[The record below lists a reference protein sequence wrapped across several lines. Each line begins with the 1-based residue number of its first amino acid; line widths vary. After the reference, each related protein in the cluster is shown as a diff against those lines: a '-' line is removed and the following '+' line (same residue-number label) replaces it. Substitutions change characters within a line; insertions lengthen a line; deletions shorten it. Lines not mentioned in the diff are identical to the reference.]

1 MVDIKEIFI
10 FSVQNYHNY
19 KNLWYICTI
28 IVKKGMEGV
37 YRYMTSAG
45 IKMLGRTN
53 YYKMLDDVHQGELI
67 RVRRGVYADG
77 DQLSGNMVDVETVIP
92 NGILCLWSAWNIHKL
107 TTSMPQAF
115 HVAIKRDRKVTL
127 PLFPKFEIHHIS
139 ASIFN
144 IGVTKMK
151 IDGFSVNVYD
161 VERCVCDAVKF
172 RNKIG
177 IDVCSEIISNY
188 LKRSDRD
195 ISRLMDYAR
204 MLRVGKILELY
215 LQVKL

>member
-1 MVDIKEIFI
+1 
-10 FSVQNYHNY
+10 
-19 KNLWYICTI
+19 
-28 IVKKGMEGV
+28 MEGV

-115 HVAIKRDRKVTL
+115 HVAIKRDRKITL